1 MKVSNKIQI
10 STCVVYMRGVCV
22 VFVWCLC
29 GVCVVFVWCLF
40 GVCVVFVWCL
50 CVFCVFFVWCLCG
63 VCVVFVCF
71 LCVVCVVFV
80 WCLCGT
86 LYTHTHG
93 LCGVC
98 AVYVWCSYGV
108 CVVHY
113 LVPLL
118 HLLTIY
124 CTLSSTCL
132 AILLVLSSFISSLI
146 NFSLSRKDKFQE
158 KLTCHP
164 ISSIKE
170 FPNLP

>member
-29 GVCVVFVWCLF
+29 GVCVVFVWCL
-40 GVCVVFVWCL
+40 
-50 CVFCVFFVWCLCG
+50 CG

-80 WCLCGT
+80 WCLCGVCVFFVCC
-86 LYTHTHG
+86 LCGVCVVHYIHTHM
-93 LCGVC
+93 CGVC
-98 AVYVWCSYGV
+98 AVYVWCSCGV
-108 CVVHY
+108 YVVHY